1 MEVHVGFT
9 GWEWSFWLS
18 KCFFINEW
26 RFALDSQDCKD
37 VFCEASA
44 FLLMNGSLGWI
55 HGVEIKFLITFFFF
69 FHFVTNAG
77 FTIHGIELRF
87 WFNFWDGNLVFD

>member
-69 FHFVTNAG
+69 FILWQMQVLQFMGSNWG
-77 FTIHGIELRF
+77 FDLIFGMGI
-87 WFNFWDGNLVFD
+87 